1 MVAPVRVRLAGS
13 PPSQPV
19 QVVHTLDATET
30 GVRLA
35 GLRGELKAGDVIEVQ
50 YRHGRAMFRVVWV
63 HVLSPSEM
71 HVGAEC
77 VERDKNIW
85 GADFPDLADEYEVK
99 E

>member
-13 PPSQPV
+13 PQNQL
-19 QVVHTLDATET
+19 QVVHTLDASEA
-30 GVRLA
+30 GVKLA
-35 GLRGELKAGDVIEVQ
+35 GLRGEIKVGDVLEIQ
-50 YRHGRAMFRVVWV
+50 YRHGRAMFRVVRV
-63 HVLSPSEM
+63 QVLSPSET

-85 GADFPDLADEYEVK
+85 GADFPQQPDEYEEK